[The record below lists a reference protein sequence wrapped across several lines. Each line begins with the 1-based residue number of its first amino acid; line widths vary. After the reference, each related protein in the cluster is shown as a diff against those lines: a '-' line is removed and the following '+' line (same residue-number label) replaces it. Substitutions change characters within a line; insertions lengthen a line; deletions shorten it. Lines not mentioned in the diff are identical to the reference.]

1 MLENYTNLSPVFL
14 ITSLIASSAALG
26 IGLVIAFRLLP
37 KFRHAGGAKSARLSA
52 PAIGVLSPADE
63 KNLRHGQGRLRK
75 SEILGFDGDLL
86 RYRDGS
92 FGKAYRITLAN
103 TIYQT
108 EEFTENRVDE
118 IASLLNFDKPA
129 GTIIQIRFDSLPD
142 GGAILQNHLRCRN
155 EKESHPHA
163 GLLQAT
169 NLKIYEE
176 AITGELL
183 KEQSAT
189 VWIRVPGSDSHD
201 HKAVLSFLPSVAKEI
216 ERGGFVNFITAP
228 LTKGKNAFSQNF
240 VRREK
245 SRERKCK
252 VDAEKVFRSFEEN
265 FPKEMALKT
274 LIRQE
279 TFEKLFV
286 SHRRDNTDAPMLP
299 ETTQYIDIRCYLTA
313 SDIKA
318 DETNFVIHEQSL
330 ASVVSLKT
338 PPQNFITADT
348 MRYLTCRGDLNF
360 PHTIVLDFIALDTEA
375 SKKEL
380 KKKIKRIEGSGNT
393 FFGLKPLQEDAKV
406 VREELTELLRQVE
419 KGREKICKARIN
431 FIVFGGK
438 PRNRTELNEK
448 TETLTERCERM
459 ISAVRKIPG
468 ADAVREEPAR
478 QRAIYPRMLA
488 GELSGRETGQEFGE
502 AASSLAAFVPTE
514 GAWKGSPRPHSLF
527 LTPDGQMFGLDLF
540 DRNLIKSPTVIV
552 TAASGE
558 GKSVLGMRII
568 TDILACVGDVK
579 VRAIDYK
586 NSLKP
591 MCKLFGGRHINFAE
605 QEPKPLNIWNY
616 PGIETGLPAPKRQ
629 STFVLTDL
637 LNLSK
642 TPKEDTITYSIAK
655 LIVTEVYKISQ
666 TRNGNGRPKFQPTLS
681 HFLDLLGSYS
691 WNETEKV
698 KANELFLK
706 LNIYRG
712 DVWLDAPTHTDFD
725 SDSPFDVYELTSLS
739 CLDEPVRES
748 MGFRIAAS
756 IMQEIGEENKQ
767 GQITPF
773 LFVCDEMKEISK
785 HFPPVLDLIGNT
797 SLTGRKEGVVTL
809 LMGQAYEHFSGTEDA
824 PNPIGIDLVKNSGVK
839 IIGKQIGNF
848 DRLVRDCDLS
858 KETQTAVRSIR
869 NPYGIYTQW
878 VMVIGSGDDKIV
890 EMATV
895 SQSPIERW
903 NSTTDANEKNARA
916 LAERLMVNQP
926 FAYVLAWLASKYPL
940 GLTAAGLTEI
950 NIEHLEELR
959 AFAVSNSQHKKTI

>member
-26 IGLVIAFRLLP
+26 IGLVIAFRLMP
-37 KFRHAGGAKSARLSA
+37 KFRREGGGTSNSLSTTAINALSA
-52 PAIGVLSPADE
+52 TDN

-75 SEILGFDGDLL
+75 SEILGFDGSLI

-92 FGKAYRITLAN
+92 FGKAYRINLAN
-103 TIYQT
+103 TIYQS

-118 IASLLNFDKPA
+118 IGGLLNFDKPA

-142 GGAILQNHLRCRN
+142 GGARLRNHLHSRN

-163 GLLQAT
+163 ALLHAT

-176 AITGELL
+176 AISEELL

-189 VWIRVPGSDSHD
+189 VWIRVPATDSHD
-201 HKAVLSFLPSVAKEI
+201 HKALLQFFPSVAKEI
-216 ERGGFVNFITAP
+216 GRDGFVNFITAP
-228 LTKGKNAFSQNF
+228 IMGGKNAFSQNF

-245 SRERKCK
+245 SREKKCRFE
-252 VDAEKVFRSFEEN
+252 AEKVFRSFEEN
-265 FPKEMALKT
+265 FPKEMNLKS
-274 LIRQE
+274 LGRQE
-279 TFEKLFV
+279 TFEKMFA
-286 SHRRDNTDAPMLP
+286 SHRRDNTDAPILP
-299 ETTQYIDIRCYLTA
+299 ETSQYIDIRRYLTA
-313 SDIKA
+313 SDIKTQ
-318 DETNFVIHEQSL
+318 DSDFVIHEQSL
-330 ASVVSLKT
+330 ASVVSLNV

-360 PHTIVLDFIALDTEA
+360 PHTIVLDFVALDTEA

-393 FFGLKPLQEDAKV
+393 FFGLKPLGEDAKV

-431 FIVFGGK
+431 FIVFGGRA
-438 PRNRTELNEK
+438 RNRTELIQK

-468 ADAVREEPAR
+468 ADAVREEPGR

-488 GELSGRETGQEFGE
+488 GELSHRETGQEFGE
-502 AASSLAAFVPTE
+502 SASSLAAFVPTE

-568 TDILACVGDVK
+568 TDILATKGKVK

-605 QEPKPLNIWNY
+605 AEPKPLNIWNY
-616 PGIETGLPAPKRQ
+616 PGIETGLSASKRQ

-655 LIVTEVYKISQ
+655 LIVAEVYKISQ
-666 TRNGNGRPKFQPTLS
+666 TRNGAGRPKFQPTLS

-691 WNETEKV
+691 WNETERTR
-698 KANELFLK
+698 ANELFLK
-706 LNIYRG
+706 LNIYRN

-756 IMQEIGEENKQ
+756 IMQEIGEENSR

-773 LFVCDEMKEISK
+773 LFVCDEMKEIVK

-858 KETQTAVRSIR
+858 KETQIAVRSIR

-916 LAERLMVNQP
+916 TAERMMANQP

-950 NIEHLEELR
+950 KTEHLEELR
-959 AFAVSNSQHKKTI
+959 AFAESKPQQ

>member
-1 MLENYTNLSPVFL
+1 MLENYTNLSAHFL
-14 ITSLIASSAALG
+14 LASLVASSAALG

-37 KFRHAGGAKSARLSA
+37 RLRQTAGRNFEKSVSPVINA
-52 PAIGVLSPADE
+52 PAVSDRT
-63 KNLRHGQGRLRK
+63 KLRHGQGRLRK
-75 SEILGFDGDLL
+75 SEIIGFDGALL
-86 RYRDGS
+86 RYADGS
-92 FGKAYRITLAN
+92 YGCAYRITLAN
-103 TIYQT
+103 TIYQP

-129 GTIIQIRFDSLPD
+129 GTVIQIRFASLPD
-142 GGAILQNHLRCRN
+142 GGTVLKNHLRSRN
-155 EKESHPHA
+155 EGESHPHA
-163 GLLQAT
+163 ALLHAT
-169 NLKIYEE
+169 NLKIYEDALE
-176 AITGELL
+176 NELL

-189 VWIRVPGSDSHD
+189 VWIRVSAQDSHD
-201 HKAVLSFLPSVAKEI
+201 HQPFLQFLPSVFKEI
-216 ERGGFVNFITAP
+216 ERNGFFQFVAVP
-228 LTKGKNAFSQNF
+228 VLKSKNAFSQNF
-240 VRREK
+240 VRRER
-245 SRERKCK
+245 SREEKCK
-252 VDAEKVFRSFEEN
+252 REAEKVFRAFEEN
-265 FPKEMALKT
+265 FPKELRLET
-274 LIRQE
+274 LGRQE
-279 TFEKLFV
+279 TFETLFV
-286 SHRRDNTDAPMLP
+286 SQRRDNTAAPILP
-299 ETTQYIDIRCYLTA
+299 EKVRCVDIRRYLTA
-313 SDIKA
+313 GNIKA
-318 DETNFVIHEQSL
+318 DETDFVMHEQSL

-338 PPQNFITADT
+338 PPQNFVTADT

-360 PHTIVLDFIALDTEA
+360 PHTIVLDFVALDVEA

-393 FFGLKPLQEDAKV
+393 FFGLKPLGEDAKV

-431 FIVFGGK
+431 FIVFGGRAK
-438 PRNRTELNEK
+438 TRAELKEK
-448 TETLTERCERM
+448 TENLSERCEQM
-459 ISAVRKIPG
+459 MSAVRKIPG

-478 QRAIYPRMLA
+478 QRAIYPRLLA
-488 GELSGRETGQEFGE
+488 GELSPKETGQEFGE

-514 GAWKGSPRPHSLF
+514 SAWRGSPRPHSLF

-568 TDILACVGDVK
+568 TDILATKGRVK

-605 QEPKPLNIWNY
+605 AEPKPLNIWNY
-616 PGIETGLPAPKRQ
+616 PGIEIGTPASKRQ
-629 STFVLTDL
+629 NTFVLTDL

-642 TPKEDTITYSIAK
+642 TPKDDTITYSIAK

-666 TRNGNGRPKFQPTLS
+666 TRNGGGRPKFQPTLS

-698 KANELFLK
+698 KASELFLK
-706 LNIYRG
+706 LNIYRS
-712 DVWLDAPTHTDFD
+712 DVWLDAPTHADFD

-739 CLDEPVRES
+739 VLDEPVRES
-748 MGFRIAAS
+748 MGYRIAAS
-756 IMQEIGEENKQ
+756 IMQEIGEENSR

-809 LMGQAYEHFSGTEDA
+809 LMGQAYEHFSGTEDQ

-848 DRLVRDCDLS
+848 DRLVRDCELPS
-858 KETQTAVRSIR
+858 ETQSAIRSIR

-895 SQSPIERW
+895 SQSPLERW
-903 NSTTDANEKNARA
+903 NSTTDANERNARA
-916 LAERLMVNQP
+916 IAERLMPNQP
-926 FAYVLAWLASKYPL
+926 FAYVLAWLASRYPL

-950 NIEHLEELR
+950 NTEHLEELR
-959 AFAVSNSQHKKTI
+959 SFAAKRTS

>member
-1 MLENYTNLSPVFL
+1 MLENYTNLSPHFL
-14 ITSLIASSAALG
+14 LASFIASGAALG
-26 IGLVIAFRLLP
+26 IGLVTAFRLLP
-37 KFRHAGGAKSARLSA
+37 IYRKNVGLKINNYTAQAINAL
-52 PAIGVLSPADE
+52 PAADD
-63 KNLRHGQGRLRK
+63 KKLMHGQGRLRK
-75 SEILGFDGDLL
+75 SEIIGFDGDLL
-86 RYRDGS
+86 RYRNGS
-92 FGKAYRITLAN
+92 YGRAYCITLAN
-103 TIYQT
+103 TIYQS

-142 GGAILQNHLRCRN
+142 GGTVLRNHLRCRN
-155 EKESHPHA
+155 KEESHSHA
-163 GLLQAT
+163 ALLHAT
-169 NLKIYEE
+169 NLKIYED
-176 AITGELL
+176 AIGDELL

-189 VWIRVPGSDSHD
+189 VWIRVPAQDAHD
-201 HKAVLSFLPSVAKEI
+201 HKPILQFLPGLVREI
-216 ERGGFVNFITAP
+216 ERGGFVQFITAP
-228 LTKGKNAFSQNF
+228 MVNGKNAFSQNF
-240 VRREK
+240 VK
-245 SRERKCK
+245 RERNREEKCRQA
-252 VDAEKVFRSFEEN
+252 AEKVFRAFEEN
-265 FPKEMALKT
+265 FPKEMRLKQMP
-274 LIRQE
+274 RQK
-279 TFEKLFV
+279 TFETLFV
-286 SHRRDNTDAPMLP
+286 SHRRDQQSAPVLP
-299 ETTQYIDIRCYLTA
+299 EAVKCVDIRRYLTA
-313 SDIKA
+313 SNIKA
-318 DETNFVIHEQSL
+318 DETDYVVHEQSL

-338 PPQNFITADT
+338 PPQNFVTADT

-360 PHTIVLDFIALDTEA
+360 PHTIILDFVALDTES

-419 KGREKICKARIN
+419 KGREKICQARIN

-438 PRNRTELNEK
+438 ARNRAE
-448 TETLTERCERM
+448 LTERVEILSERCEHM
-459 ISAVRKIPG
+459 MSAVRKIPG

-478 QRAIYPRMLA
+478 QRAIYPRLLT
-488 GELSGRETGQEFGE
+488 GELSATETGQEFGE

-514 GAWKGSPRPHSLF
+514 GAWRGSPRPHSLF

-568 TDILACVGDVK
+568 TDILATCGHVK

-591 MCKLFGGRHINFAE
+591 MCRLFGGRHINFAE
-605 QEPKPLNIWNY
+605 SQPKPLNVWNY
-616 PGIETGLPAPKRQ
+616 PGIENGLPAAKRQ

-637 LNLSK
+637 LNLSR
-642 TPKEDTITYSIAK
+642 TPKDDTITYSIAK
-655 LIVTEVYKISQ
+655 LIVDEVYKISQ
-666 TRNGNGRPKFQPTLS
+666 TRNGAGQPKFQPTLS
-681 HFLDLLGSYS
+681 HFLDLLRSYS
-691 WNETEKV
+691 WNETERT

-706 LNIYRG
+706 LNIYRN
-712 DVWLDAPTHTDFD
+712 DVWLDAPTHPDFD
-725 SDSPFDVYELTSLS
+725 TDSPFDVYELTSLS

-756 IMQEIGEENKQ
+756 IMQEIGEENSK

-773 LFVCDEMKEISK
+773 LFVCDEMKEITK
-785 HFPPVLDLIGNT
+785 HFPAILDLIGNT

-848 DRLVRDCDLS
+848 DRLVRDCELPP
-858 KETQTAVRSIR
+858 ETQSAVRSIR

-903 NSTTDANEKNARA
+903 NSTTDANERNARA
-916 LAERLMVNQP
+916 LAERLMPSQP
-926 FAYVLAWLASKYPL
+926 FAFVLAWLASKYPL

-950 NIEHLEELR
+950 KPEHLEELR
-959 AFAVSNSQHKKTI
+959 AFAAKQTN

>member
-1 MLENYTNLSPVFL
+1 MLENYTNLSTHFL
-14 ITSLIASSAALG
+14 IASLIASGAALG
-26 IGLVIAFRLLP
+26 VGLVVAFRLIPVYRRTAGQKSNIATAPVVNALP
-37 KFRHAGGAKSARLSA
+37 ALEDKKL
-52 PAIGVLSPADE
+52 
-63 KNLRHGQGRLRK
+63 NLGQGRLRK
-75 SEILGFDGDLL
+75 SEIMGFDGDLL

-92 FGKAYRITLAN
+92 YGRAYRITLAN
-103 TIYQT
+103 TIYQS
-108 EEFTENRVDE
+108 EEFTENRIDE

-129 GTIIQIRFDSLPD
+129 GTVIQIRFDSLPD
-142 GGAILQNHLRCRN
+142 GGTVLKNHLRSRN
-155 EKESHPHA
+155 EKDSHPHA
-163 GLLQAT
+163 ALLHAT

-176 AITGELL
+176 AIGDELL
-183 KEQSAT
+183 KEQTAT
-189 VWIRVPGSDSHD
+189 VWIRVPGSDAHD
-201 HKAVLSFLPSVAKEI
+201 HPAILNFLPSVGREI
-216 ERGGFVNFITAP
+216 ERGGFVKFLTAP
-228 LTKGKNAFSQNF
+228 VVNGKNAFSQNF
-240 VRREK
+240 VKRELTREEKCRRE
-245 SRERKCK
+245 
-252 VDAEKVFRSFEEN
+252 AEKVFRAFEEN
-265 FPKEMALKT
+265 FPKELRLEALH
-274 LIRQE
+274 RQE

-286 SHRRDNTDAPMLP
+286 SHRRSPQDAPILP
-299 ETTQYIDIRCYLTA
+299 ETPRCVDIRRYLA
-313 SDIKA
+313 SSDIKA
-318 DETNFVIHEQSL
+318 DETNFVMHEQSL
-330 ASVVSLKT
+330 ASVVSLKV

-360 PHTIVLDFIALDTEA
+360 PHTIVLDFVALDTEA

-406 VREELTELLRQVE
+406 IREELTELLRQVE

-431 FIVFGGK
+431 FIVFGG
-438 PRNRTELNEK
+438 RARSRAELSEK
-448 TETLTERCERM
+448 IETLTERCEQM
-459 ISAVRKIPG
+459 MSAVRKIPG

-478 QRAIYPRMLA
+478 QRAIYPRLLA
-488 GELSGRETGQEFGE
+488 GELSAKETGQEFGE

-514 GAWKGSPRPHSLF
+514 GAWRGSPRPHSLF
-527 LTPDGQMFGLDLF
+527 LTPDGQMLGLDLF

-568 TDILACVGDVK
+568 TDILAHVGRVK

-605 QEPKPLNIWNY
+605 TDPKPLNIWNY
-616 PGIETGLPAPKRQ
+616 PGIETGLSASKRQ

-642 TPKEDTITYSIAK
+642 TPKDDTITYSIAK
-655 LIVTEVYKISQ
+655 LIVDEVYKISN
-666 TRNGNGRPKFQPTLS
+666 TRNGAGRPKFQPTLS

-691 WNETEKV
+691 WNETERT
-698 KANELFLK
+698 KANELYLK

-712 DVWLDAPTHTDFD
+712 DVWLDAPTHPDFD
-725 SDSPFDVYELTSLS
+725 SDSSFDVYELTSLS

-748 MGFRIAAS
+748 MGYRIAAS
-756 IMQEIGEENKQ
+756 IMQEIGEENSK
-767 GQITPF
+767 GQIKPF

-848 DRLVRDCDLS
+848 DRLVRDCELS

-903 NSTTDANEKNARA
+903 NSTTDANERNARA
-916 LAERLMVNQP
+916 TAEAFMANQP
-926 FAYVLAWLASKYPL
+926 FAFVLAWLASKYPL
-940 GLTAAGLTEI
+940 GLTAAGLTELKP
-950 NIEHLEELR
+950 EHLEELR
-959 AFAVSNSQHKKTI
+959 AFAAKQTN

>member
-1 MLENYTNLSPVFL
+1 MLENYTNLSAHFL
-14 ITSLIASSAALG
+14 LASLIASSAALG
-26 IGLVIAFRLLP
+26 IGLVIAFRLVP
-37 KFRHAGGAKSARLSA
+37 VYRRVAGRKSNNASA
-52 PAIGVLSPADE
+52 PVIKALPASVE
-63 KNLRHGQGRLRK
+63 WKLMYGQGRLRK
-75 SEILGFDGDLL
+75 SEIMGFDGDLL

-92 FGKAYRITLAN
+92 YGRAYRITLAN

-118 IASLLNFDKPA
+118 ISSLLNFDKPA
-129 GTIIQIRFDSLPD
+129 GTIVQIRFDSLPD
-142 GGAILQNHLRCRN
+142 SGAVLRNHLRCRN
-155 EKESHPHA
+155 EKDSHPHA
-163 GLLQAT
+163 AILHAT

-176 AITGELL
+176 AIAGGLL

-189 VWIRVPGSDSHD
+189 VWIRVPAQDSHD
-201 HKAVLSFLPSVAKEI
+201 HPAILNFLPSVGREI
-216 ERGGFVNFITAP
+216 ERGGFVQFFTAP
-228 LTKGKNAFSQNF
+228 VIGSKNAFSQNF
-240 VRREK
+240 VKREQVREEKCRRE
-245 SRERKCK
+245 
-252 VDAEKVFRSFEEN
+252 AEKVFRSFEEN
-265 FPKEMALKT
+265 FPKELRLEAMP
-274 LIRQE
+274 RQK

-286 SHRRDNTDAPMLP
+286 SHRRDSTDAPVLP
-299 ETTQYIDIRCYLTA
+299 EKAKNINIRCYLAA
-313 SDIKA
+313 SNIKS
-318 DETNFVIHEQSL
+318 DETDYVIHEQSL

-338 PPQNFITADT
+338 PPQNFVTADT

-360 PHTIVLDFIALDTEA
+360 PHTIVLDFVALDTEA

-393 FFGLKPLQEDAKV
+393 FFGLKPLGEDAKV

-431 FIVFGGK
+431 FIVFGGRA
-438 PRNRTELNEK
+438 RNRAELNEK
-448 TETLTERCERM
+448 TEILSERCERM
-459 ISAVRKIPG
+459 MSAVRKIPG

-478 QRAIYPRMLA
+478 VRAIYPRLLA
-488 GELSGRETGQEFGE
+488 GELSWKQTGQEFGE

-514 GAWKGSPRPHSLF
+514 GAWRGSPRPHSLF

-568 TDILACVGDVK
+568 TDILATCGQVK

-605 QEPKPLNIWNY
+605 SQPKPLNIWNY
-616 PGIETGLPAPKRQ
+616 PGIETGLPASKRQ

-642 TPKEDTITYSIAK
+642 TPKDDTITYSIAK
-655 LIVTEVYKISQ
+655 LIVTEVYKISN
-666 TRNGNGRPKFQPTLS
+666 TRNGAGRPKFQPTLS

-691 WNETEKV
+691 WNETERT
-698 KANELFLK
+698 KANELYLK

-712 DVWLDAPTHTDFD
+712 DVWLDAPTHPDFD
-725 SDSPFDVYELTSLS
+725 TDSPFDVYELTSLS

-756 IMQEIGEENKQ
+756 IMQEIGEENEQ

-773 LFVCDEMKEISK
+773 LFVCDEMKEITK
-785 HFPPVLDLIGNT
+785 HFPAILDLIGNT

-809 LMGQAYEHFSGTEDA
+809 LMGQAYEHFSGSEDA

-848 DRLVRDCDLS
+848 DRLVRDCELPS
-858 KETQTAVRSIR
+858 ETQIAVRSIR

-916 LAERLMVNQP
+916 TAERLVTNQP
-926 FAYVLAWLASKYPL
+926 FAFVLAWLASKYPL

-950 NIEHLEELR
+950 SAEYMEELR
-959 AFAVSNSQHKKTI
+959 TFASRNTA

>member
-1 MLENYTNLSPVFL
+1 MLENYTNLSPQFL
-14 ITSLIASSAALG
+14 VASLIASSAALG
-26 IGLVIAFRLLP
+26 IGLVAAYRLLP
-37 KFRHAGGAKSARLSA
+37 VYRRAAGQKTDN
-52 PAIGVLSPADE
+52 SPAQVINVLTVSNN
-63 KNLRHGQGRLRK
+63 KKLRHGQGRLRK
-75 SEILGFDGDLL
+75 SEIMGFDGDLL

-92 FGKAYRITLAN
+92 YGRAYRITLAN
-103 TIYQT
+103 TIYQP
-108 EEFTENRVDE
+108 EEFTENRIDE
-118 IASLLNFDKPA
+118 ISSLLNFDKPP
-129 GTIIQIRFDSLPD
+129 GTVIQIRFDSLPD
-142 GGAILQNHLRCRN
+142 GGTVLRNHLGFRN
-155 EKESHPHA
+155 AETSHPHA
-163 GLLQAT
+163 ALLHAT
-169 NLKIYEE
+169 NLKIYED
-176 AITGELL
+176 ALQDELL

-189 VWIRVPGSDSHD
+189 VWIRVPAADAHD
-201 HKAVLSFLPSVAKEI
+201 HHAVLNFLPSVGREI
-216 ERGGFVNFITAP
+216 ERDGFVQFLVAP
-228 LTKGKNAFSQNF
+228 IVNGKNAFSQNF
-240 VRREK
+240 VRRE
-245 SRERKCK
+245 REREEKCK
-252 VDAEKVFRSFEEN
+252 REAEKIFRGFEEN
-265 FPKEMALKT
+265 FPKELR
-274 LIRQE
+274 LEVQHRQE
-279 TFEKLFV
+279 TFETLFV
-286 SHRRDNTDAPMLP
+286 SQRRGGSTNAPLLP
-299 ETTQYIDIRCYLTA
+299 EKVKYVDIRRYLTA
-313 SDIKA
+313 SNIKA
-318 DETNFVIHEQSL
+318 DETDFVMHEQSL

-338 PPQNFITADT
+338 PPQNFVTADT

-360 PHTIVLDFIALDTEA
+360 PHTIVLDFVALDTEA

-393 FFGLKPLQEDAKV
+393 FFGLRPLGEDAKV

-438 PRNRTELNEK
+438 ARNRAELNEK
-448 TETLTERCERM
+448 TEILSERCERM
-459 ISAVRKIPG
+459 MSAVRKIPG

-478 QRAIYPRMLA
+478 QRAIYPRLLA
-488 GELSGRETGQEFGE
+488 GELSAKETGQEFGE

-514 GAWKGSPRPHSLF
+514 GAWRGSPRPHSLF

-568 TDILACVGDVK
+568 TDILATKGQVK

-605 QEPKPLNIWNY
+605 EEPKPLNIWNY
-616 PGIETGLPAPKRQ
+616 PGIETGSPASKRQ

-642 TPKEDTITYSIAK
+642 TPKDDTITYSIAK
-655 LIVTEVYKISQ
+655 LIVDEVYKISN

-691 WNETEKV
+691 WNETERGR
-698 KANELFLK
+698 ASELFLK
-706 LNIYRG
+706 LNIYRN
-712 DVWLDAPTHTDFD
+712 DVWLDAPTHPDFD

-748 MGFRIAAS
+748 MGYRIAAS
-756 IMQEIGEENKQ
+756 IMQEIGEENSR

-773 LFVCDEMKEISK
+773 LFVCDEMKEITK
-785 HFPPVLDLIGNT
+785 HFPAILGLIGNT

-809 LMGQAYEHFSGTEDA
+809 LMGQAYEHFSGTEDQ

-848 DRLVRDCDLS
+848 DRLVRDCELS

-903 NSTTDANEKNARA
+903 NSTTDANERNARA
-916 LAERLMVNQP
+916 LAESLMPKQP
-926 FAYVLAWLASKYPL
+926 FAFVLAWLASKYPL

-950 NIEHLEELR
+950 NAEHLEELR
-959 AFAVSNSQHKKTI
+959 ALGAKQTN

>member
-1 MLENYTNLSPVFL
+1 MLENYTNLSPHFL
-14 ITSLIASSAALG
+14 LASFIASGAALG
-26 IGLVIAFRLLP
+26 IGLVTAFRLLP
-37 KFRHAGGAKSARLSA
+37 IYRKNVGLKINNYTAQAINAL
-52 PAIGVLSPADE
+52 PAADD
-63 KNLRHGQGRLRK
+63 KKLMHGQGRLRK
-75 SEILGFDGDLL
+75 SEIIGFDGDLL
-86 RYRDGS
+86 RYRNGS
-92 FGKAYRITLAN
+92 YGRAYCITLAN
-103 TIYQT
+103 TIYQS

-142 GGAILQNHLRCRN
+142 GGTVLRNHLRCRN
-155 EKESHPHA
+155 KEESHSHA
-163 GLLQAT
+163 ALLHAT
-169 NLKIYEE
+169 NLKIYED
-176 AITGELL
+176 AIGDELL

-189 VWIRVPGSDSHD
+189 VWIRVPAQDAHD
-201 HKAVLSFLPSVAKEI
+201 HKPILQFLPGLVREI
-216 ERGGFVNFITAP
+216 ERGGFVQFITAP
-228 LTKGKNAFSQNF
+228 MVNGKNAFSQNF
-240 VRREK
+240 VK
-245 SRERKCK
+245 RERNREEKCRQ
-252 VDAEKVFRSFEEN
+252 AAGKVFRAFEEN
-265 FPKEMALKT
+265 FPKEMRLEQMP
-274 LIRQE
+274 RQK
-279 TFEKLFV
+279 TFETLFV
-286 SHRRDNTDAPMLP
+286 SHRRDQQSAPVLP
-299 ETTQYIDIRCYLTA
+299 EAVKCVDIRRYLTA
-313 SDIKA
+313 SNIKA
-318 DETNFVIHEQSL
+318 DETDYVVHEQSL

-338 PPQNFITADT
+338 PPQNFVTADT

-360 PHTIVLDFIALDTEA
+360 PHTIILDFVALDTES

-419 KGREKICKARIN
+419 KGREKICQARIN

-438 PRNRTELNEK
+438 ARNRAE
-448 TETLTERCERM
+448 LTERVEILSERCEHM
-459 ISAVRKIPG
+459 MSAVRKIPG

-478 QRAIYPRMLA
+478 QRAIYPRLLT
-488 GELSGRETGQEFGE
+488 GELSATETGQEFGE

-568 TDILACVGDVK
+568 TDILAHVGRVK

-605 QEPKPLNIWNY
+605 TDPKPLNVWNY
-616 PGIETGLPAPKRQ
+616 PGIENGTPATKRQ

-666 TRNGNGRPKFQPTLS
+666 TRNGAGRHKFQPTLS

-691 WNETEKV
+691 WNETERRP
-698 KANELFLK
+698 ANELFLK
-706 LNIYRG
+706 LNIYRN

-756 IMQEIGEENKQ
+756 IMQEIGEENSR

-773 LFVCDEMKEISK
+773 LFVCDEMKEITK
-785 HFPPVLDLIGNT
+785 HFPAILDLIGNT

-848 DRLVRDCDLS
+848 DRLVRDCELPP
-858 KETQTAVRSIR
+858 ETQSAVRSIR

-903 NSTTDANEKNARA
+903 NSTTDANERNARA
-916 LAERLMVNQP
+916 TAEALMPNQP
-926 FAYVLAWLASKYPL
+926 FAFVLAWLASLYPL
-940 GLTAAGLTEI
+940 GLTAVGLTEI
-950 NIEHLEELR
+950 SAEHLEELR
-959 AFAVSNSQHKKTI
+959 VFAAENTI

>member
-1 MLENYTNLSPVFL
+1 MLENYTNLSEYFL
-14 ITSLIASSAALG
+14 LTSLLACSAAFAVG
-26 IGLVIAFRLLP
+26 VVISFRLLP
-37 KFRHAGGAKSARLSA
+37 IFRQNTQHKLNQPTTS
-52 PAIGVLSPADE
+52 ITADLPFSDV
-63 KNLRHGQGRLRK
+63 KNLKHGKGRLRK
-75 SEILGFDGDLL
+75 SEILGFDGIFI

-92 FGKAYRITLAN
+92 FGRVYRITLAN
-103 TIYQT
+103 SIYQS
-108 EEFTENRVDE
+108 EEFTENRIDE
-118 IASLLNFDKPA
+118 ISSLLNFDKPA
-129 GTIIQIRFDSLPD
+129 GTVIQIRFDSLP
-142 GGAILQNHLRCRN
+142 GGNAYLRKHLLSRN
-155 EKESHPHA
+155 DTESHPHA
-163 GLLQAT
+163 ALLHAT
-169 NLKIYEE
+169 NIKIYEDAIE
-176 AITGELL
+176 AELI
-183 KEQSAT
+183 KEQTAT
-189 VWIRVPGSDSHD
+189 VWIRVPAQDSHD
-201 HKAVLSFLPSVAKEI
+201 HPALLQFLPSIAKEI
-216 ERGGFVNFITAP
+216 RRGGLFSFLIAP
-228 LTKGKNAFSQNF
+228 LLSGKNAFSQNF

-245 SRERKCK
+245 EREEKCK
-252 VDAEKVFRSFEEN
+252 KEAEKVFRTFEEN
-265 FPKEMALKT
+265 FPKEMRLES
-274 LIRQE
+274 LERQE
-279 TFEKLFV
+279 TFAMLFL
-286 SHRRDNTDAPMLP
+286 SHRRENSNVPILP
-299 ETTQYIDIRCYLTA
+299 LNVKYVDIRRYLT
-313 SDIKA
+313 SGDIKA
-318 DETNFVIHEQSL
+318 NETDYVVHEGSL
-330 ASVVSLKT
+330 ASIVSLKT
-338 PPQNFITADT
+338 PPQNFVTADT

-360 PHTIVLDFIALDTEA
+360 PHTIVLDFVALDTES

-393 FFGLKPLQEDAKV
+393 FFGFKPLGEDAKV
-406 VREELTELLRQVE
+406 IREELTELLRQVE

-438 PRNRTELNEK
+438 ARNRAEIKEK
-448 TETLTERCERM
+448 SEILSERCEQIM
-459 ISAVRKIPG
+459 SAVRKIPG
-468 ADAVREEPAR
+468 ADAVREEPLR
-478 QRAIYPRMLA
+478 VRAIYPRMLA

-502 AASSLAAFVPTE
+502 AASTLAAFVPTE
-514 GAWKGSPRPHSLF
+514 SAWRGSPRPHSLF

-568 TDILACVGDVK
+568 TDILATKGRVK

-605 QEPKPLNIWNY
+605 AEPKPLNIWNY
-616 PGIETGLPAPKRQ
+616 PGIETGLPASKRQ
-629 STFVLTDL
+629 MTFVLTDL

-642 TPKEDTITYSIAK
+642 TPKDDTITYSIAK
-655 LIVTEVYKISQ
+655 LIVGEVYKISN

-681 HFLDLLGSYS
+681 HFLDLLKSYS
-691 WNETEKV
+691 WNETERI
-698 KANELFLK
+698 KAGELFLK
-706 LNIYRG
+706 LNIYRE
-712 DVWLDAPTHTDFD
+712 DVWLDAATHPDFD

-748 MGFRIAAS
+748 MGYRIAAS
-756 IMQEIGEENKQ
+756 IMQEIGEENSR

-785 HFPPVLDLIGNT
+785 HFPPVLDLIGNM

-848 DRLVRDCDLS
+848 DRLVKDCELP
-858 KETQTAVRSIR
+858 KETQTAIRSIR

-903 NSTTDANEKNARA
+903 NSTTDANERNARA
-916 LAERLMVNQP
+916 TVEHLMLNQP
-926 FAYVLAWLASKYPL
+926 FAFVLAWLAEHYPL
-940 GLTAAGLTEI
+940 GLTAAGIIEI
-950 NIEHLEELR
+950 KLEHLEELR
-959 AFAVSNSQHKKTI
+959 AFANSNAG

>member
-1 MLENYTNLSPVFL
+1 MLENYTNLTPQFL
-14 ITSLIASSAALG
+14 ITSLLASSAALG
-26 IGLVIAFRLLP
+26 IGLVIAYRFLPVYRRNAARKSTRPTTQAINALPSSEEKKLLC
-37 KFRHAGGAKSARLSA
+37 
-52 PAIGVLSPADE
+52 
-63 KNLRHGQGRLRK
+63 GQGRLRK
-75 SEILGFDGDLL
+75 SQIMGFDGDLL

-92 FGKAYRITLAN
+92 FASAYRITLAN
-103 TIYQT
+103 TIYQS

-118 IASLLNFDKPA
+118 ISSLLNFDKPA

-142 GGAILQNHLRCRN
+142 GGAVLRNHLRSRN
-155 EKESHPHA
+155 ERDSHPHA
-163 GLLQAT
+163 ALLHAT
-169 NLKIYEE
+169 NLKIYED
-176 AITGELL
+176 AIADELI
-183 KEQSAT
+183 KTQSAT
-189 VWIRVPGSDSHD
+189 VWIRVPAVDSHD
-201 HKAVLSFLPSVAKEI
+201 HPAVLNFLPSVAKEI
-216 ERGGFVNFITAP
+216 RRGGFVQFLTAP
-228 LTKGKNAFSQNF
+228 LVGGKNAFAQNF
-240 VRREK
+240 VKREK
-245 SRERKCK
+245 SREEKCRSE
-252 VDAEKVFRSFEEN
+252 AEKVFRSFEEN
-265 FPKEMALKT
+265 FPKEMRLER
-274 LIRQE
+274 LQRQE
-279 TFEKLFV
+279 TFETLFV
-286 SHRRDNTDAPMLP
+286 SHRRASGENAPVLPDAVN
-299 ETTQYIDIRCYLTA
+299 YVDIRRYLTA
-313 SDIKA
+313 GDIKA
-318 DETNFVIHEQSL
+318 DETNFVLHEQSM

-338 PPQNFITADT
+338 PPQNFLTADT

-360 PHTIVLDFIALDTEA
+360 PHTIVLDFVALDTET

-393 FFGLKPLQEDAKV
+393 FFGLKPLGEDAKV
-406 VREELTELLRQVE
+406 IREELTELLRQVE

-438 PRNRTELNEK
+438 ARNRAQLKEK
-448 TETLTERCERM
+448 AETLNERCEQM
-459 ISAVRKIPG
+459 MSAVRKIPG

-478 QRAIYPRMLA
+478 NRAIYPRMLA
-488 GELSGRETGQEFGE
+488 GELSWRETGQEFGE

-514 GAWKGSPRPHSLF
+514 GAWRGSPRPHSLF

-568 TDILACVGDVK
+568 TDILAHVGRVK

-605 QEPKPLNIWNY
+605 AEPKPLNVWNY
-616 PGIETGLPAPKRQ
+616 PGIGTGLLASKRQ

-642 TPKEDTITYSIAK
+642 TPKDDTITYSIAK
-655 LIVTEVYKISQ
+655 LIVDEVYKISQ

-691 WNETEKV
+691 WNETERT

-706 LNIYRG
+706 LNIYRN
-712 DVWLDAPTHTDFD
+712 DVWLDAPTHPDFD
-725 SDSPFDVYELTSLS
+725 TDSPFDVYELTSLS
-739 CLDEPVRES
+739 SLDEPVRES

-756 IMQEIGEENKQ
+756 IMQEIGEENSK

-773 LFVCDEMKEISK
+773 LFVCDEMKEITK
-785 HFPPVLDLIGNT
+785 HFPAILDLIGNT

-848 DRLVRDCDLS
+848 DRLVRDCELS

-916 LAERLMVNQP
+916 TAEHLMINQP
-926 FAYVLAWLASKYPL
+926 FTFVLAWLASKYPL

-950 NIEHLEELR
+950 SAEHLEELR
-959 AFAVSNSQHKKTI
+959 RFAGNNR

>member
-1 MLENYTNLSPVFL
+1 MLENYTNLSPHFL
-14 ITSLIASSAALG
+14 VASLIASSAALG
-26 IGLVIAFRLLP
+26 VGLVAAFRLLP
-37 KFRHAGGAKSARLSA
+37 SFKRTAGLKSGEQSETIIDASLA
-52 PAIGVLSPADE
+52 FDK

-75 SEILGFDGDLL
+75 SEIMGFDGDLL

-92 FGKAYRITLAN
+92 YGRAYRITLAN
-103 TIYQT
+103 TIYQS

-129 GTIIQIRFDSLPD
+129 GTVIQIRFDSLPD
-142 GGAILQNHLRCRN
+142 GGTVLRNHLKRRN
-155 EKESHPHA
+155 APESHPHA
-163 GLLQAT
+163 ALLHAT
-169 NLKIYEE
+169 NLKIYEDS
-176 AITGELL
+176 ITGELI

-201 HKAVLSFLPSVAKEI
+201 HPAILNFLPSVGKEI
-216 ERGGFVNFITAP
+216 TRGGFVQFLTAP
-228 LTKGKNAFSQNF
+228 VVNSKNAFSENF
-240 VRREK
+240 VRREQA
-245 SRERKCK
+245 REEKCK
-252 VDAEKVFRSFEEN
+252 REAEKVFRAFEEN
-265 FPKEMALKT
+265 FPKELRLKALR
-274 LIRQE
+274 RQE

-286 SHRRDNTDAPMLP
+286 SHRRDNTNAPVLP
-299 ETTQYIDIRCYLTA
+299 EKVRCVDIRRYLTA
-313 SDIKA
+313 SNIKA
-318 DETNFVIHEQSL
+318 QETDFVMHEQSL

-360 PHTIVLDFIALDTEA
+360 PHTIVLDFVALNTEA

-393 FFGLKPLQEDAKV
+393 FFGLKPLGEDAKV
-406 VREELTELLRQVE
+406 IREELTELLRQVE

-438 PRNRTELNEK
+438 AHSRSELNEK
-448 TETLTERCERM
+448 TETLTERCEQM
-459 ISAVRKIPG
+459 MSAVRKIPG

-478 QRAIYPRMLA
+478 QRAIYPRLLA
-488 GELSGRETGQEFGE
+488 GELSHRETGQEFGE

-514 GAWKGSPRPHSLF
+514 GAWRGSPRPHSLF

-568 TDILACVGDVK
+568 TDILATCGRVK

-591 MCKLFGGRHINFAE
+591 MCRLFGGRHINFAE
-605 QEPKPLNIWNY
+605 SQPKPLNVWNY
-616 PGIETGLPAPKRQ
+616 PGIENGLPASKRQ

-637 LNLSK
+637 LNLSR
-642 TPKEDTITYSIAK
+642 TPKDDTITYSIAK

-666 TRNGNGRPKFQPTLS
+666 TRNGAGRPKFQPTLS

-691 WNETEKV
+691 WNETERT
-698 KANELFLK
+698 KANELYLK

-712 DVWLDAPTHTDFD
+712 DVWLDAPTHPDFD
-725 SDSPFDVYELTSLS
+725 TDSPFDVYELTSLS

-756 IMQEIGEENKQ
+756 IMQEIGEENSK

-773 LFVCDEMKEISK
+773 LFVCDEMKEITK
-785 HFPPVLDLIGNT
+785 HFPAILDLIGNT

-848 DRLVRDCDLS
+848 DRLVRDCELPP
-858 KETQTAVRSIR
+858 ETQSAVRSIR

-903 NSTTDANEKNARA
+903 NSTTDTNEKNARA
-916 LAERLMVNQP
+916 TAEALMPNQP
-926 FAYVLAWLASKYPL
+926 FAFVLAWLASLYPL

-950 NIEHLEELR
+950 KPEHLEELR
-959 AFAVSNSQHKKTI
+959 LFAAKKTN

>member
-1 MLENYTNLSPVFL
+1 MLENYTNLSPHFL
-14 ITSLIASSAALG
+14 LASLIASSAALG
-26 IGLVIAFRLLP
+26 IGLVTALRLLP
-37 KFRHAGGAKSARLSA
+37 DYRKNAGHKSNNGSA
-52 PAIGVLSPADE
+52 QTINALPVADDE
-63 KNLRHGQGRLRK
+63 KLRQGQGRLRK
-75 SEILGFDGDLL
+75 SEIIGFDGAFI

-92 FGKAYRITLAN
+92 YGRAYRITLAN
-103 TIYQT
+103 TIYQS
-108 EEFTENRVDE
+108 EEVTENRVDE

-142 GGAILQNHLRCRN
+142 GGTVLRNNLRCLN
-155 EKESHPHA
+155 KDESHPHA
-163 GLLQAT
+163 ALLHAT

-176 AITGELL
+176 AIAGELL

-189 VWIRVPGSDSHD
+189 VWIRVPASDSHN
-201 HKAVLSFLPSVAKEI
+201 HKPILNFLPSIAREI
-216 ERGGFVNFITAP
+216 ERGGFVQFITAP
-228 LTKGKNAFSQNF
+228 IVNGKNSFSQNF
-240 VRREK
+240 VV
-245 SRERKCK
+245 RERIREEKCRQA
-252 VDAEKVFRSFEEN
+252 AEKVFRAFEEN
-265 FPKEMALKT
+265 FPKEMRLEPMP
-274 LIRQE
+274 RQE
-279 TFEKLFV
+279 TFEMLFV
-286 SHRRDNTDAPMLP
+286 SHRRGGNTNPPLLP
-299 ETTQYIDIRCYLTA
+299 EAVKCVDIRRYLTA
-313 SDIKA
+313 SNIKA
-318 DETNFVIHEQSL
+318 DETDFVMHEQSL

-338 PPQNFITADT
+338 PPQNFVTADT

-360 PHTIVLDFIALDTEA
+360 PHTIVLDFVALDVDA

-393 FFGLKPLQEDAKV
+393 FFGLKPLGEDAKV
-406 VREELTELLRQVE
+406 IREELTELLRQVE

-431 FIVFGGK
+431 FIVFGGLA
-438 PRNRTELNEK
+438 RNRAELNERV
-448 TETLTERCERM
+448 EILSERCERM
-459 ISAVRKIPG
+459 MSAVRKIPG

-478 QRAIYPRMLA
+478 QRAIYPRLLA
-488 GELSGRETGQEFGE
+488 GELSAKETGQEFGE

-514 GAWKGSPRPHSLF
+514 GAWRGSPRPHSLF

-568 TDILACVGDVK
+568 TDILASVGRVK

-605 QEPKPLNIWNY
+605 SEPKSLNIWNY
-616 PGIETGLPAPKRQ
+616 PGIETGQPASKRQ

-637 LNLSK
+637 LNLSR
-642 TPKEDTITYSIAK
+642 TPKDDTITYSIAK
-655 LIVTEVYKISQ
+655 LIVAEVYKISQ
-666 TRNGNGRPKFQPTLS
+666 TRNGAGRPKFQPTLS
-681 HFLDLLGSYS
+681 HFLDLLSSYS
-691 WNETEKV
+691 WNETERRP
-698 KANELFLK
+698 ANELYLK

-712 DVWLDAPTHTDFD
+712 DVWLDAPTHPDFD

-756 IMQEIGEENKQ
+756 IMQEIGEENSY

-773 LFVCDEMKEISK
+773 LFVCDEMKEITK
-785 HFPPVLDLIGNT
+785 HFPAILDLIGNT

-809 LMGQAYEHFSGTEDA
+809 LMGQAYEHFSGTEAA

-848 DRLVRDCDLS
+848 DRLVRDCELPP
-858 KETQTAVRSIR
+858 ETQTAVRSIR

-878 VMVIGSGDDKIV
+878 VMLIGSGDDKIV

-916 LAERLMVNQP
+916 SAERMMANQP
-926 FAYVLAWLASKYPL
+926 FAFVLAWLASKYPL

-950 NIEHLEELR
+950 SAEHLEELQSFT
-959 AFAVSNSQHKKTI
+959 AAK

>member
-1 MLENYTNLSPVFL
+1 MLENYTNLSQTFL
-14 ITSLIASSAALG
+14 LTSLIASSAALG
-26 IGLVIAFRLLP
+26 IGLVIAFRLVP
-37 KFRHAGGAKSARLSA
+37 VYRRAAGRKSNSQSSPVINALS
-52 PAIGVLSPADE
+52 VSDE
-63 KNLRHGQGRLRK
+63 KELMHGQGRLRK
-75 SEILGFDGDLL
+75 SEIMGFDGDLL

-92 FGKAYRITLAN
+92 YGRAFRITLAN
-103 TIYQT
+103 TIYQN

-142 GGAILQNHLRCRN
+142 SGNTLRNHLRCRN
-155 EKESHPHA
+155 AQDSHTHA
-163 GLLQAT
+163 ALLHAT

-176 AITGELL
+176 AIGDGLL

-189 VWIRVPGSDSHD
+189 VWIRVPASDSHD
-201 HKAVLSFLPSVAKEI
+201 HPAILNFLPSVGKEI
-216 ERGGFVNFITAP
+216 ERGGFLNFITAP
-228 LTKGKNAFSQNF
+228 VIGSKNAFSQNF
-240 VRREK
+240 VKRERTREEKCRRE
-245 SRERKCK
+245 
-252 VDAEKVFRSFEEN
+252 AEKVFRSFEEN
-265 FPKEMALKT
+265 FPKELRLEALH
-274 LIRQE
+274 RQE
-279 TFEKLFV
+279 TFEMLFV
-286 SHRRDNTDAPMLP
+286 SHRRCVNTGAPVLP
-299 ETTQYIDIRCYLTA
+299 EKTTRVDVRRYLAA
-313 SDIKA
+313 SQIKA
-318 DETNFVIHEQSL
+318 QESDYVIHEQSL

-338 PPQNFITADT
+338 PPQNFVTADT

-360 PHTIVLDFIALDTEA
+360 PHTIVLDFVALDTES

-393 FFGLKPLQEDAKV
+393 FFGLKPLGEDAKV

-419 KGREKICKARIN
+419 KGREKICQARIN
-431 FIVFGGK
+431 FIVFGGRA
-438 PRNRTELNEK
+438 RNRAELNEK
-448 TETLTERCERM
+448 TEILSERCEQM
-459 ISAVRKIPG
+459 MSAVRKIPG

-478 QRAIYPRMLA
+478 VRAIYPRLLA
-488 GELSGRETGQEFGE
+488 GELSWKQTGQEFGE

-514 GAWKGSPRPHSLF
+514 GAWRGSPRPHSLF

-568 TDILACVGDVK
+568 TDILAHVGRVK

-605 QEPKPLNIWNY
+605 AEPKPLNVWNY
-616 PGIETGLPAPKRQ
+616 PGIQTGLPASKRQ

-655 LIVTEVYKISQ
+655 LIVDEVYKISQ
-666 TRNGNGRPKFQPTLS
+666 TRNGAGRPKFQPTLS
-681 HFLDLLGSYS
+681 HFLDLLRSYS
-691 WNETEKV
+691 WNETERT
-698 KANELFLK
+698 KANELFIK
-706 LNIYRG
+706 LNIYRN
-712 DVWLDAPTHTDFD
+712 DVWLDAPTHADFD

-756 IMQEIGEENKQ
+756 IMQEIGEENSK

-773 LFVCDEMKEISK
+773 LFVCDEMKEITK
-785 HFPPVLDLIGNT
+785 HFPAILNLIGNT

-809 LMGQAYEHFSGTEDA
+809 LMGQAYEHFSGTDDS

-848 DRLVRDCDLS
+848 DRLVRDCELS

-903 NSTTDANEKNARA
+903 NSTTDANEKNARSS
-916 LAERLMVNQP
+916 AERLMANQP
-926 FAYVLAWLASKYPL
+926 FAFVLAWLASKYPL

-950 NIEHLEELR
+950 SAEHLEELR
-959 AFAVSNSQHKKTI
+959 TFASRNTA

>member
-14 ITSLIASSAALG
+14 ITSLIASSAAFG
-26 IGLVIAFRLLP
+26 IGLLIAYRLLP
-37 KFRHAGGAKSARLSA
+37 QFKRAGGGSKATGQTA
-52 PAIGVLSPADE
+52 PVVNAFSPADD

-75 SEILGFDGDLL
+75 SEILGFDGSSI

-92 FGKAYRITLAN
+92 FGKAYRMTLAN
-103 TIYQT
+103 TIYQS
-108 EEFTENRVDE
+108 EEFTENRIDE
-118 IASLLNFDKPA
+118 ISGLLNFDKPA
-129 GTIIQIRFDSLPD
+129 GTVIQIRFDSLPD
-142 GGAILQNHLRCRN
+142 SGTCLKNHLHSRN
-155 EKESHPHA
+155 ENESHPHA
-163 GLLQAT
+163 ALLHAT
-169 NLKIYEE
+169 NLKLYEE

-189 VWIRVPGSDSHD
+189 VWIRVPASDAHD
-201 HKAVLSFLPSVAKEI
+201 HKAIFSFLPSVAREMR
-216 ERGGFVNFITAP
+216 RGGFFEFITMP
-228 LTKGKNAFSQNF
+228 MIKGKNAFSQNF

-245 SRERKCK
+245 AREEKCRRES
-252 VDAEKVFRSFEEN
+252 EKVFRSFEEN
-265 FPKEMALKT
+265 FPKEMRLKS
-274 LIRQE
+274 LSRQE

-299 ETTQYIDIRCYLTA
+299 ETPRCVDIRRYLAA
-313 SDIKA
+313 SDIKTQES
-318 DETNFVIHEQSL
+318 DFVIHDQSL
-330 ASVVSLKT
+330 ASIVSLKT
-338 PPQNFITADT
+338 PPQNFVTADT

-360 PHTIVLDFIALDTEA
+360 PHTIVLDFVALDVEA

-393 FFGLKPLQEDAKV
+393 FFGLKPLGEDAKV

-431 FIVFGGK
+431 FIVFGGLA
-438 PRNRTELNEK
+438 RTRAELNSK

-478 QRAIYPRMLA
+478 VRAIYPRMLA
-488 GELSGRETGQEFGE
+488 GELFAKETGQEFGE

-568 TDILACVGDVK
+568 TDILACCGRVK

-605 QEPKPLNIWNY
+605 REPKPLNIWNY
-616 PGIETGLPAPKRQ
+616 PGIETGQAASKRQ

-642 TPKEDTITYSIAK
+642 TLKEDTITYSIAK
-655 LIVTEVYKISQ
+655 LIVAEVYKISNA
-666 TRNGNGRPKFQPTLS
+666 RNGAGRPKFQPTLS
-681 HFLDLLGSYS
+681 HFLDLLRSYS
-691 WNETEKV
+691 WNETERT

-706 LNIYRG
+706 LNIYRN
-712 DVWLDAPTHTDFD
+712 DVWLDAPTYADFD

-756 IMQEIGEENKQ
+756 IMQEIGEENSK

-773 LFVCDEMKEISK
+773 LFVCDEMKEITK
-785 HFPPVLDLIGNT
+785 HFPAILDLIGNT

-848 DRLVRDCDLS
+848 DRLVRDCELS

-903 NSTTDANEKNARA
+903 NSTTDANEKNARS
-916 LAERLMVNQP
+916 LAERLMANQP
-926 FAYVLAWLASKYPL
+926 FAFVLAWLASLYPL

-950 NIEHLEELR
+950 KAEHLEELR
-959 AFAVSNSQHKKTI
+959 TFAGNRPQ

>member
-1 MLENYTNLSPVFL
+1 MLENYTNLSPHFL
-14 ITSLIASSAALG
+14 IASLIASSAALG
-26 IGLVIAFRLLP
+26 VGLVTAFRLLP
-37 KFRHAGGAKSARLSA
+37 QLRRTTGRR
-52 PAIGVLSPADE
+52 VDDSPAQTINALPVSDDR
-63 KNLRHGQGRLRK
+63 KLRHGQGRLRK
-75 SEILGFDGDLL
+75 SEIIGFDGALM

-92 FGKAYRITLAN
+92 YGRAYRITLAN
-103 TIYQT
+103 TIYQS

-129 GTIIQIRFDSLPD
+129 GTVIQIRFDSLPD
-142 GGAILQNHLRCRN
+142 GGTVLKNHLRSRN
-155 EKESHPHA
+155 EIESHPHA
-163 GLLQAT
+163 ALLHAT
-169 NLKIYEE
+169 NLKIYEDALE
-176 AITGELL
+176 NELL

-189 VWIRVPGSDSHD
+189 VWIRVPASDSHD
-201 HKAVLSFLPSVAKEI
+201 HKPVLQFLPSVFKEI
-216 ERGGFVNFITAP
+216 ERGGFFQFVTAP
-228 LTKGKNAFSQNF
+228 VVNGKNAFSQNF
-240 VRREK
+240 V
-245 SRERKCK
+245 SRERKREEKCRQA
-252 VDAEKVFRSFEEN
+252 AEKVFRAFEEN
-265 FPKEMALKT
+265 FPKELRLKPMA
-274 LIRQE
+274 RQE
-279 TFEKLFV
+279 TFEMLFV
-286 SHRRDNTDAPMLP
+286 SHRRDNTAAPILP
-299 ETTQYIDIRCYLTA
+299 EKVRCVAVRRYLTA
-313 SDIKA
+313 SNIKA
-318 DETNFVIHEQSL
+318 DETDFVMHEQSL

-338 PPQNFITADT
+338 PPQNFVTADT

-360 PHTIVLDFIALDTEA
+360 PHTIVLDFVALNVEA

-393 FFGLKPLQEDAKV
+393 FFGLKPLGEDAKV

-419 KGREKICKARIN
+419 KGREKICRARIN
-431 FIVFGGK
+431 FIVFGG
-438 PRNRTELNEK
+438 RARTRAELKEK
-448 TETLTERCERM
+448 TETLSERCEQM
-459 ISAVRKIPG
+459 MSAVRKIPG

-478 QRAIYPRMLA
+478 QRAIYPRLLA
-488 GELSGRETGQEFGE
+488 GELSASETGQEFGE

-514 GAWKGSPRPHSLF
+514 GAWRGSPRPHSLF

-568 TDILACVGDVK
+568 TDILATKGRVK

-605 QEPKPLNIWNY
+605 TEPKPLNIWNY
-616 PGIETGLPAPKRQ
+616 PGIETGLPASKRQ

-642 TPKEDTITYSIAK
+642 TPKDDTITYSIAK
-655 LIVTEVYKISQ
+655 LIVTEVYKISN
-666 TRNGNGRPKFQPTLS
+666 TRNGRGRPKFQPTLS

-706 LNIYRG
+706 LNIYRN
-712 DVWLDAPTHTDFD
+712 DVWLDAPTHAGFD

-748 MGFRIAAS
+748 MGYRIAAS
-756 IMQEIGEENKQ
+756 IMQEIGEENSK
-767 GQITPF
+767 GEITPF

-809 LMGQAYEHFSGTEDA
+809 LMGQAYEHFSGTEDQ
-824 PNPIGIDLVKNSGVK
+824 PNPIGFDLVKNSGVK

-848 DRLVRDCDLS
+848 DRLVRDCELS

-903 NSTTDANEKNARA
+903 NSTTDANERNARA
-916 LAERLMVNQP
+916 VAERLMTNQP
-926 FAYVLAWLASKYPL
+926 FAFVLAWLASRYPL

-950 NIEHLEELR
+950 NPVHLEELR
-959 AFAVSNSQHKKTI
+959 AISAKQTN

>member
-26 IGLVIAFRLLP
+26 IGLVIAYRLLP
-37 KFRHAGGAKSARLSA
+37 QLKRIGGGGKATGHSASTIHA
-52 PAIGVLSPADE
+52 LSPADD
-63 KNLRHGQGRLRK
+63 KHLRHGQGRLRK

-92 FGKAYRITLAN
+92 FGRAYRMTLAN
-103 TIYQT
+103 TIYQS
-108 EEFTENRVDE
+108 EEFTENRIDE
-118 IASLLNFDKPA
+118 ISGLLNFDKPA

-142 GGAILQNHLRCRN
+142 SGTCLKNHLHSRN
-155 EKESHPHA
+155 ANESHPHA
-163 GLLQAT
+163 ALLHAT
-169 NLKIYEE
+169 NLKIYDE

-183 KEQSAT
+183 KEQSAA
-189 VWIRVPGSDSHD
+189 VWVRVPGPDSHD
-201 HKAVLSFLPSVAKEI
+201 HKAIFSFLPSVAREMR
-216 ERGGFVNFITAP
+216 RGGFFEFITAP
-228 LTKGKNAFSQNF
+228 LIKGKNAFSQNF

-245 SRERKCK
+245 KREEKCRRE
-252 VDAEKVFRSFEEN
+252 AEKVFRIFEEN
-265 FPKEMALKT
+265 FPKELRLKS
-274 LIRQE
+274 LNRQE
-279 TFEKLFV
+279 TFELLFV
-286 SHRRDNTDAPMLP
+286 SHRRDTEAPMLP
-299 ETTQYIDIRCYLTA
+299 ETPRCVDIRRYLTA
-313 SDIKA
+313 SDINTQES
-318 DETNFVIHEQSL
+318 DYIIHDQSL
-330 ASVVSLKT
+330 AGVVSLKT

-360 PHTIVLDFIALDTEA
+360 PHTIVLDFVALDVEA

-380 KKKIKRIEGSGNT
+380 KKKMRRVEGSGNT
-393 FFGLKPLQEDAKV
+393 FFGLKPLGEDAKV

-419 KGREKICKARIN
+419 KGREKICQARIN
-431 FIVFGGK
+431 FIVFGGLA
-438 PRNRTELNEK
+438 RSRAELNEK
-448 TETLTERCERM
+448 IETLTERCERM

-478 QRAIYPRMLA
+478 VRAIYPRMLA
-488 GELSGRETGQEFGE
+488 GELFAKETGQEFGE

-540 DRNLIKSPTVIV
+540 DRNLIKSPTVII

-568 TDILACVGDVK
+568 TDILACCGRVK

-605 QEPKPLNIWNY
+605 REPKPLNIWNY
-616 PGIETGLPAPKRQ
+616 PGIETGQPASKRQ

-642 TPKEDTITYSIAK
+642 TPKVDTITYSIAK
-655 LIVTEVYKISQ
+655 LIVAEVYKISQ
-666 TRNGNGRPKFQPTLS
+666 TRNGAGRPKFQPTLS

-691 WNETEKV
+691 WTETEKI
-698 KANELFLK
+698 KASELFLK
-706 LNIYRG
+706 LNIYRN

-748 MGFRIAAS
+748 MGYRIAAS

-773 LFVCDEMKEISK
+773 LFVCDEMKEIAK

-848 DRLVRDCDLS
+848 DRLVRDCELS
-858 KETQTAVRSIR
+858 RETQTAVRSIR

-903 NSTTDANEKNARA
+903 NSTTDANEKNARSQ
-916 LAERLMVNQP
+916 AERLMANQS
-926 FAYVLAWLASKYPL
+926 FAFVLAWLASRYPV

-950 NIEHLEELR
+950 KAEHLEELR
-959 AFAVSNSQHKKTI
+959 TFAGSSPQ

>member
-37 KFRHAGGAKSARLSA
+37 QLKRAGGAKANGLSA
-52 PAIGVLSPADE
+52 PAVGALSPADG
-63 KNLRHGQGRLRK
+63 KYLRHGQGRLRK
-75 SEILGFDGDLL
+75 SEILGFDGNLL

-118 IASLLNFDKPA
+118 ISSLLNFDKPA

-142 GGAILQNHLRCRN
+142 GGAILRNHLRCRN

-163 GLLQAT
+163 GLLHAT

-201 HKAVLSFLPSVAKEI
+201 HKAVLSFLPSVAREI
-216 ERGGFVNFITAP
+216 ERGGFLQFITAP
-228 LTKGKNAFSQNF
+228 ITKGKNAFSQNF

-245 SRERKCK
+245 TRERKCRLE
-252 VDAEKVFRSFEEN
+252 AQKVFRSFEEN
-265 FPKEMALKT
+265 FPKEMDLKT
-274 LIRQE
+274 LGRQE
-279 TFEKLFV
+279 SFEKMFA
-286 SHRRDNTDAPMLP
+286 SHRRDNTDTPLLP
-299 ETTQYIDIRCYLTA
+299 ETTQYIDIRRYLTA

-338 PPQNFITADT
+338 PPQNFVTADT

-438 PRNRTELNEK
+438 ARNRTELNEK

-488 GELSGRETGQEFGE
+488 GELSAKETGQEFGE

-514 GAWKGSPRPHSLF
+514 GSWKGSPRPHSLF

-568 TDILACVGDVK
+568 TDILACVGGVK

-616 PGIETGLPAPKRQ
+616 PGIETGLAASKRQ

-655 LIVTEVYKISQ
+655 LIVGEVYKISQ
-666 TRNGNGRPKFQPTLS
+666 TRNGAGRPKFQPTLS

-712 DVWLDAPTHTDFD
+712 DVWLDAPTHADFD

-773 LFVCDEMKEISK
+773 LFVCDEMKEIAK

-858 KETQTAVRSIR
+858 KETLAAVRSIR

-950 NIEHLEELR
+950 KTEHLEELH
-959 AFAVSNSQHKKTI
+959 AFAVSNSQ

>member
-1 MLENYTNLSPVFL
+1 MLENYTNLTPHFL

-26 IGLVIAFRLLP
+26 IGLVIAFRLMPVYWRAAGRKSNSQPAPVINALP
-37 KFRHAGGAKSARLSA
+37 
-52 PAIGVLSPADE
+52 VADD
-63 KNLRHGQGRLRK
+63 KNLMHGRGRLRK
-75 SEILGFDGDLL
+75 SEIMGFDSDLL

-92 FGKAYRITLAN
+92 YGKSYRIALAN
-103 TIYQT
+103 TIYQS
-108 EEFTENRVDE
+108 EEFTENRIDE
-118 IASLLNFDKPA
+118 ISSLLNFDKPA
-129 GTIIQIRFDSLPD
+129 GTVIQIRFDSLPD
-142 GGAILQNHLRCRN
+142 GGTVLRNHLRSLN
-155 EKESHPHA
+155 KDESHSHA
-163 GLLQAT
+163 ALLHAT
-169 NLKIYEE
+169 NLKIYED
-176 AITGELL
+176 AVRDELL

-189 VWIRVPGSDSHD
+189 VWIRVPGLDSHD
-201 HKAVLSFLPSVAKEI
+201 HHAILNFLPSVAKEI
-216 ERGGFVNFITAP
+216 ERGGFLNFITAP
-228 LTKGKNAFSQNF
+228 VINGKNAFSQNF
-240 VRREK
+240 VRRERA
-245 SRERKCK
+245 REEKCRRE
-252 VDAEKVFRSFEEN
+252 AEKVFRSFEEN
-265 FPKEMALKT
+265 FPKEMRLEAMS
-274 LIRQE
+274 RQK
-279 TFEKLFV
+279 TFETLFV
-286 SHRRDNTDAPMLP
+286 SHRRRGNTDAPLLP
-299 ETTQYIDIRCYLTA
+299 ESVKCVDIRRYLTA
-313 SDIKA
+313 SNIKA
-318 DETNFVIHEQSL
+318 EETDFVMHEQSL

-360 PHTIVLDFIALDTEA
+360 PHTIVLDFVALDIDA

-380 KKKIKRIEGSGNT
+380 KKKIRRIEGSGNT
-393 FFGLKPLQEDAKV
+393 FFGLKPLGEDAKV
-406 VREELTELLRQVE
+406 IREELTELLRQVE
-419 KGREKICKARIN
+419 KGREKICRARIN

-438 PRNRTELNEK
+438 ARNRTELTERV
-448 TETLTERCERM
+448 ETLSERCEQIM
-459 ISAVRKIPG
+459 SAVRKIPG

-478 QRAIYPRMLA
+478 QRAIYPRLLA
-488 GELSGRETGQEFGE
+488 GELSAVETGQEFGE

-514 GAWKGSPRPHSLF
+514 GAWRGSPRPHSLF

-568 TDILACVGDVK
+568 TDILASVGRVK

-605 QEPKPLNIWNY
+605 SEPKPLNIWNY
-616 PGIETGLPAPKRQ
+616 PGIETGLPATKRQ

-637 LNLSK
+637 LNLSR

-666 TRNGNGRPKFQPTLS
+666 TRNGAGRPKFQPTLS
-681 HFLDLLGSYS
+681 HFLDLLKSYS
-691 WNETEKV
+691 WNETERRP
-698 KANELFLK
+698 ANELYLK

-712 DVWLDAPTHTDFD
+712 DVWLDAQTHADFD

-739 CLDEPVRES
+739 SLDEPVRES

-756 IMQEIGEENKQ
+756 IMQEIGEENSR

-773 LFVCDEMKEISK
+773 LFVCDEMKEITK
-785 HFPPVLDLIGNT
+785 HFPAILDLIGNT

-809 LMGQAYEHFSGTEDA
+809 LMGQAYEHFSGTDDA

-848 DRLVRDCDLS
+848 DRLVRDCELS

-916 LAERLMVNQP
+916 SAERLMANQP
-926 FAYVLAWLASKYPL
+926 FAFVLAWLASKYPL

-950 NIEHLEELR
+950 NGEHLEELR
-959 AFAVSNSQHKKTI
+959 AFAAANN

>member
-1 MLENYTNLSPVFL
+1 MLENYTNLSPHFL
-14 ITSLIASSAALG
+14 LASLIASSLGLG
-26 IGLVIAFRLLP
+26 IGLVFALRLIP
-37 KFRHAGGAKSARLSA
+37 VYRRAAGQKSNAQFPL
-52 PAIGVLSPADE
+52 AINA
-63 KNLRHGQGRLRK
+63 LRDSNENKLKHGQGRLRK
-75 SEILGFDGDLL
+75 SEIMGFDGDLL

-92 FGKAYRITLAN
+92 FGRAYRITLAN
-103 TIYQT
+103 TIYQS
-108 EEFTENRVDE
+108 EEFTENRIDE
-118 IASLLNFDKPA
+118 ISSLLNFDKPA

-142 GGAILQNHLRCRN
+142 TGGILRNHLRCRN
-155 EKESHPHA
+155 EQDSHPHA
-163 GLLQAT
+163 SLLHAT
-169 NLKIYEE
+169 NLKIYED
-176 AITGELL
+176 AISDGLL

-189 VWIRVPGSDSHD
+189 VWIRVPGPDSHD
-201 HKAVLSFLPSVAKEI
+201 HKPILNFLPSVVREI
-216 ERGGFVNFITAP
+216 ERGGFVQFVTAP
-228 LTKGKNAFSQNF
+228 VINGKNAFSQNF
-240 VRREK
+240 VKREK
-245 SRERKCK
+245 TREEKCRQE
-252 VDAEKVFRSFEEN
+252 AEKVFRAFEEN
-265 FPKEMALKT
+265 FPKEMRLKALR
-274 LIRQE
+274 RQE
-279 TFEKLFV
+279 TFKLLFA
-286 SHRRDNTDAPMLP
+286 SHRRSQTDAPVLS
-299 ETTQYIDIRCYLTA
+299 EKIKCADIRRYLAA

-318 DETNFVIHEQSL
+318 DETNFVLHEQSL
-330 ASVVSLKT
+330 ASVVSLKV
-338 PPQNFITADT
+338 PPQNFVTADT

-360 PHTIVLDFIALDTEA
+360 PHTIVLDFVALDVEA

-393 FFGLKPLQEDAKV
+393 FFGLKPLGEDAKV
-406 VREELTELLRQVE
+406 IREELTELLRQVE
-419 KGREKICKARIN
+419 KGREKICRARIN

-438 PRNRTELNEK
+438 ARTRAELNERV
-448 TETLTERCERM
+448 ETLSERCEQM
-459 ISAVRKIPG
+459 MSAVRKIPG

-478 QRAIYPRMLA
+478 QRAIYPRLLA
-488 GELSGRETGQEFGE
+488 GELSAKETGQEFGE

-514 GAWKGSPRPHSLF
+514 GAWRGSPRPHSLF
-527 LTPDGQMFGLDLF
+527 LTPDGQIFGLDLF

-568 TDILACVGDVK
+568 TDILAHVGRVK

-605 QEPKPLNIWNY
+605 SEPKPLNIWNY
-616 PGIETGLPAPKRQ
+616 PGIETGLPATKRQ
-629 STFVLTDL
+629 SAFVLTDL
-637 LNLSK
+637 LNLSR
-642 TPKEDTITYSIAK
+642 TPKDDTITYSIAK

-666 TRNGNGRPKFQPTLS
+666 TRNGAGRPKFQPTLS
-681 HFLDLLGSYS
+681 HFLDLLSSYS
-691 WNETEKV
+691 WNETERRP
-698 KANELFLK
+698 ANELFIK
-706 LNIYRG
+706 LNIYRN
-712 DVWLDAPTHTDFD
+712 DVWLDAPTHADFD

-756 IMQEIGEENKQ
+756 IMQEIGEENSS

-773 LFVCDEMKEISK
+773 LFVCDEMKEITK
-785 HFPPVLDLIGNT
+785 HFPAILDLIGNT

-809 LMGQAYEHFSGTEDA
+809 LMGQAYEHFSGSEDA

-848 DRLVRDCDLS
+848 DRLVRDCELS

-916 LAERLMVNQP
+916 LAERLMANQP
-926 FAYVLAWLASKYPL
+926 FAFVLAWLASKYPL

-950 NIEHLEELR
+950 STEHLEELR
-959 AFAVSNSQHKKTI
+959 AFAVGSGEKQTD

>member
-1 MLENYTNLSPVFL
+1 MLENYTNLSPHFL
-14 ITSLIASSAALG
+14 LASLIASGTALG
-26 IGLVIAFRLLP
+26 IGLVSAFRLLP
-37 KFRHAGGAKSARLSA
+37 VYRRTTGQKFDNPPAK
-52 PAIGVLSPADE
+52 AINALLIADD
-63 KNLRHGQGRLRK
+63 KKLRHGQGRLRK
-75 SEILGFDGDLL
+75 TEIMGFDGDLL

-92 FGKAYRITLAN
+92 YGRAYRVTLAN
-103 TIYQT
+103 TIYQS
-108 EEFTENRVDE
+108 EEFTENRIDE

-142 GGAILQNHLRCRN
+142 GGTVLRNHLRCRN
-155 EKESHPHA
+155 KEESHSHA
-163 GLLQAT
+163 ALLHAT
-169 NLKIYEE
+169 NLKIYED
-176 AITGELL
+176 AISDELL

-189 VWIRVPGSDSHD
+189 VWIRVPGLDSHD
-201 HKAVLSFLPSVAKEI
+201 HHAILNFLPSVAREI
-216 ERGGFVNFITAP
+216 ERGGFLNFITAP
-228 LTKGKNAFSQNF
+228 VINGKNAFSQNF
-240 VRREK
+240 VRRERA
-245 SRERKCK
+245 REEKCRRE
-252 VDAEKVFRSFEEN
+252 AEKVFRPFEEN
-265 FPKEMALKT
+265 FPKEMRLEALG
-274 LIRQE
+274 RQK
-279 TFEKLFV
+279 TFETLFV
-286 SHRRDNTDAPMLP
+286 SHRRDQRSAPVLP
-299 ETTQYIDIRCYLTA
+299 EKVKCVDIRRYLTA
-313 SDIKA
+313 SSIKA
-318 DETNFVIHEQSL
+318 EETDFVMQEQSL

-360 PHTIVLDFIALDTEA
+360 PHTIVLDFVALDTES

-393 FFGLKPLQEDAKV
+393 FFGFKPLGEDAKV
-406 VREELTELLRQVE
+406 IREELTELLRQVE
-419 KGREKICKARIN
+419 KGREKICRARIN

-438 PRNRTELNEK
+438 VRNRAE
-448 TETLTERCERM
+448 LTERVETLSERCEQM
-459 ISAVRKIPG
+459 ISAERKIPG

-478 QRAIYPRMLA
+478 QRAIYPRLLA
-488 GELSGRETGQEFGE
+488 GELSATVTGQEFGE

-514 GAWKGSPRPHSLF
+514 GAWRGSPRPHSLF

-568 TDILACVGDVK
+568 TDILAHVGRVK

-591 MCKLFGGRHINFAE
+591 MCRLFGGRHINFAE
-605 QEPKPLNIWNY
+605 AEPKPLNIWNY
-616 PGIETGLPAPKRQ
+616 PGIETGLPATKRQ

-637 LNLSK
+637 LNLSR

-666 TRNGNGRPKFQPTLS
+666 TRNGAGRPKFQPTLS

-691 WNETEKV
+691 WNETERKP
-698 KANELFLK
+698 ANELYLK

-712 DVWLDAPTHTDFD
+712 DVWLDAQTHPDFD

-748 MGFRIAAS
+748 MGYRIAAS
-756 IMQEIGEENKQ
+756 IMQEIGEENSK

-773 LFVCDEMKEISK
+773 LFVCDEMKEITK
-785 HFPPVLDLIGNT
+785 HFPAILDLIGNT

-848 DRLVRDCDLS
+848 DRLVRDCELS

-916 LAERLMVNQP
+916 IAERSMASQP
-926 FAYVLAWLASKYPL
+926 FAFVLAWLASKYPL
-940 GLTAAGLTEI
+940 GLTAAGLAEI
-950 NIEHLEELR
+950 KAEHLEELR
-959 AFAVSNSQHKKTI
+959 AFAAKQTN

>member
-1 MLENYTNLSPVFL
+1 MLENYTNLSQTFL
-14 ITSLIASSAALG
+14 LTSLIASSLSLA
-26 IGLVIAFRLLP
+26 IGLVIAFRFLP
-37 KFRHAGGAKSARLSA
+37 VYRRTAGHKSKNTPYSAINALPGAN
-52 PAIGVLSPADE
+52 E
-63 KNLRHGQGRLRK
+63 KNLARGKGRLRK

-92 FGKAYRITLAN
+92 FGKSYRITLAN
-103 TIYQT
+103 SIYQS
-108 EEFTENRVDE
+108 EEFTENRIDE
-118 IASLLNFDKPA
+118 ISTLLNFDKPA

-142 GGAILQNHLRCRN
+142 SGQVLRNHLGCRN
-155 EKESHPHA
+155 EQDSHPHA
-163 GLLQAT
+163 ALLQAT

-176 AITGELL
+176 AISNELL

-189 VWIRVPGSDSHD
+189 VWIRVPAPDSRD
-201 HKAVLSFLPSVAKEI
+201 HPALLNFLPGVVREI
-216 ERGGFVNFITAP
+216 ERGGFWRFLTAP
-228 LTKGKNAFSQNF
+228 LVNGKNAFSQNF
-240 VRREK
+240 VRREQ
-245 SRERKCK
+245 SREEKCRRE
-252 VDAEKVFRSFEEN
+252 AEKVFRSFEEN
-265 FPKEMALKT
+265 FPKEMRLEALQ
-274 LIRQE
+274 RQE
-279 TFEKLFV
+279 TFEILFA
-286 SHRRDNTDAPMLP
+286 SHRRVGADAPILP
-299 ETTQYIDIRCYLTA
+299 ETVNRVDIRRYLTA
-313 SDIKA
+313 SPMRA
-318 DETNFVIHEQSL
+318 DETDFVIHEQSL
-330 ASVVSLKT
+330 ASIVSLKT

-360 PHTIVLDFIALDTEA
+360 PHTIVLDFVTLDTDA

-393 FFGLKPLQEDAKV
+393 FFGFKPLGEDAKV
-406 VREELTELLRQVE
+406 IREELMELLRQVE
-419 KGREKICKARIN
+419 KGREKICQARIN
-431 FIVFGGK
+431 FMIFGGK
-438 PRNRTELNEK
+438 VRNRAELNEK
-448 TETLTERCERM
+448 TETLTERCEQM
-459 ISAVRKIPG
+459 MSAIRKIPG
-468 ADAVREEPAR
+468 ADAIREEPAR
-478 QRAIYPRMLA
+478 VRAIYPRMLA
-488 GELSGRETGQEFGE
+488 GELSWRETGQEFGE
-502 AASSLAAFVPTE
+502 TASSLAAFVPTE
-514 GAWKGSPRPHSLF
+514 GAWSGSPRPHSLF

-558 GKSVLGMRII
+558 GKSVLGMRLIC
-568 TDILACVGDVK
+568 DILAHVGRVK

-605 QEPKPLNIWNY
+605 TEPKPLNIWNY
-616 PGIETGLPAPKRQ
+616 PGIELGQPASKRQ

-642 TPKEDTITYSIAK
+642 TPKDDTISYSIAK
-655 LIVTEVYKISQ
+655 LIVDEVYKISN
-666 TRNGNGRPKFQPTLS
+666 TRNGAGRPKFQPTLS

-691 WNETEKV
+691 WNETERAR
-698 KANELFLK
+698 ANELFLK
-706 LNIYRG
+706 LNIYRN
-712 DVWLDAPTHTDFD
+712 DVWLDALTHADFD

-748 MGFRIAAS
+748 MGYRIAAS
-756 IMQEIGEENKQ
+756 IMQEIGEENSR

-773 LFVCDEMKEISK
+773 LFVCDEMKEITK
-785 HFPPVLDLIGNT
+785 HFPAILNLIGNT

-848 DRLVRDCDLS
+848 DRLVRDCELS

-878 VMVIGSGDDKIV
+878 VLVIGSGDDKIV

-903 NSTTDANEKNARA
+903 NSTTDANEKNARTI
-916 LAERLMVNQP
+916 AERLMANQP
-926 FAYVLAWLASKYPL
+926 FAFVLTWLASRYPL
-940 GLTAAGLTEI
+940 GLTAAGLTAI
-950 NIEHLEELR
+950 KSEHLDELR
-959 AFAVSNSQHKKTI
+959 AFVGKAE

>member
-1 MLENYTNLSPVFL
+1 MLENYTNLSEYFLLTSVF
-14 ITSLIASSAALG
+14 AASAAFAVG
-26 IGLVIAFRLLP
+26 VVIAFRLLP
-37 KFRHAGGAKSARLSA
+37 IFRQSAGHKLNQTTSALDA
-52 PAIGVLSPADE
+52 LPASDL
-63 KNLRHGQGRLRK
+63 KNLKHGKGRLRK
-75 SEILGFDGDLL
+75 SEILGFDGALI

-103 TIYQT
+103 SIYQS
-108 EEFTENRVDE
+108 EEFTENRIDE
-118 IASLLNFDKPA
+118 ISSLLNFDKPA
-129 GTIIQIRFDSLPD
+129 GTTIQIRFDSLP
-142 GGAILQNHLRCRN
+142 GGNAYLRKHLLSRN
-155 EKESHPHA
+155 ENESHPHA
-163 GLLQAT
+163 ALLQAT
-169 NLKIYEE
+169 NIKIYED
-176 AITGELL
+176 AVQAELI

-189 VWIRVPGSDSHD
+189 VWIRVPAQDSHD
-201 HKAVLSFLPSVAKEI
+201 HPALLQFLPSLTREI
-216 ERGGFVNFITAP
+216 RRGGFFAFLTAP
-228 LTKGKNAFSQNF
+228 IVSGKNAFSLNF

-245 SRERKCK
+245 EREDKCK
-252 VDAEKVFRSFEEN
+252 KEAEKIFRTFEEN
-265 FPKEMALKT
+265 FPKEMRLER
-274 LIRQE
+274 LERQE
-279 TFEKLFV
+279 TFEMLFV
-286 SHRRDNTDAPMLP
+286 SHRRDQKSVPILP
-299 ETTQYIDIRCYLTA
+299 ETVQCVDIRRYLT
-313 SDIKA
+313 SGNIKA
-318 DETNFVIHEQSL
+318 DETDHILHEQSL
-330 ASVVSLKT
+330 AGIVSLKT

-360 PHTIVLDFIALDTEA
+360 PHTIVLDFVALDTET

-393 FFGLKPLQEDAKV
+393 FFGFKALGEDAKV
-406 VREELTELLRQVE
+406 IREELTELLRQVE

-431 FIVFGGK
+431 FVIFGGK
-438 PRNRTELNEK
+438 ARNRAEIKEK
-448 TETLTERCERM
+448 SEILSERCEQIM
-459 ISAVRKIPG
+459 SAVRKIPG

-478 QRAIYPRMLA
+478 VRNIYPRMLA
-488 GELSGRETGQEFGE
+488 GELSWRETGQEFGE
-502 AASSLAAFVPTE
+502 AASTLAAFVPTE
-514 GAWKGSPRPHSLF
+514 GAWRGSPRPHSLF

-568 TDILACVGDVK
+568 TDILATKGRVK

-591 MCKLFGGRHINFAE
+591 MCKLFSGRHINFAE
-605 QEPKPLNIWNY
+605 SEPKPLNIWNY
-616 PGIETGLPAPKRQ
+616 PGIETGQPASKRQ

-642 TPKEDTITYSIAK
+642 TPAGDTISYSIAK
-655 LIVTEVYKISQ
+655 SIVSEVYKISER
-666 TRNGNGRPKFQPTLS
+666 RNGAGKPKFQPTLS
-681 HFLDLLGSYS
+681 HFLDLLKSYA
-691 WNETEKV
+691 WNETERT

-706 LNIYRG
+706 LNIYRS
-712 DVWLDAPTHTDFD
+712 DVWLDAPTHPDFD
-725 SDSPFDVYELTSLS
+725 SESPFDVYELTSLS
-739 CLDEPVRES
+739 CLDEPVRTS
-748 MGFRIAAS
+748 MGYRIAAS
-756 IMQEIGEENKQ
+756 IMQEIGEENSN

-848 DRLVRDCDLS
+848 DRLVKDCELP
-858 KETQTAVRSIR
+858 KETQTAIRSIR

-903 NSTTDANEKNARA
+903 NSTTDANERNARA
-916 LAERLMVNQP
+916 FAENAMPDQP
-926 FAYVLAWLASKYPL
+926 FAFVLAWLAEHYPL
-940 GLTAAGLTEI
+940 GLTAAGLTALKE
-950 NIEHLEELR
+950 EHLEELR
-959 AFAVSNSQHKKTI
+959 ALPMLNAN

>member
-1 MLENYTNLSPVFL
+1 MLENYTNLSPHFL
-14 ITSLIASSAALG
+14 VASLIASGAALG
-26 IGLVIAFRLLP
+26 VGLVAAFRLLP
-37 KFRHAGGAKSARLSA
+37 SFRRTAALKSGEQSEAVISA
-52 PAIGVLSPADE
+52 PLAFDK

-75 SEILGFDGDLL
+75 GEVMGFDGDLL

-92 FGKAYRITLAN
+92 YGRAYRITLAN
-103 TIYQT
+103 TIYQS
-108 EEFTENRVDE
+108 EEFTENRIDE
-118 IASLLNFDKPA
+118 ISSLLNFDKPA
-129 GTIIQIRFDSLPD
+129 GTTIQIRFDSLPG
-142 GGAILQNHLRCRN
+142 GGAVLRNHLGSIN
-155 EKESHPHA
+155 AQEAHPHA
-163 GLLQAT
+163 GLLHAT
-169 NLKIYEE
+169 NLKIYEDSI
-176 AITGELL
+176 ANELL

-189 VWIRVPGSDSHD
+189 VWVRVPAQDAHD
-201 HKAVLSFLPSVAKEI
+201 HPAILNFLPSVNREI
-216 ERGGFVNFITAP
+216 VRGGLIPFLTAP
-228 LTKGKNAFSQNF
+228 IANSKNAFSQNF
-240 VRREK
+240 VRRE
-245 SRERKCK
+245 REREEKCRRE
-252 VDAEKVFRSFEEN
+252 AEKVFRSFEEN
-265 FPKEMALKT
+265 FPKELRLEAMK
-274 LIRQE
+274 RQE
-279 TFEKLFV
+279 TFETLFV
-286 SHRRDNTDAPMLP
+286 SHRRDNTAAPVLP
-299 ETTQYIDIRCYLTA
+299 EKIKCIDIRRYLTVGN
-313 SDIKA
+313 IKA
-318 DETNFVIHEQSL
+318 DETDFVMHEQSL
-330 ASVVSLKT
+330 ASIVSLKT
-338 PPQNFITADT
+338 PPQNFVTADT

-360 PHTIVLDFIALDTEA
+360 PHTIVLDFVALDVEA
-375 SKKEL
+375 SKKKL

-393 FFGLKPLQEDAKV
+393 FFGLKPLGEDAKV

-431 FIVFGGK
+431 FIVFGG
-438 PRNRTELNEK
+438 RARSRAELNEK
-448 TETLTERCERM
+448 TETLSERCEQM
-459 ISAVRKIPG
+459 MSAVRKIPG

-478 QRAIYPRMLA
+478 QRAIYPRLLA
-488 GELSGRETGQEFGE
+488 GELSQRETGQEFGE

-514 GAWKGSPRPHSLF
+514 GAWRGSPRPHSLF

-568 TDILACVGDVK
+568 TDILATKGRVK

-591 MCKLFGGRHINFAE
+591 MCRLFGGRHINFAE
-605 QEPKPLNIWNY
+605 ADPKPLNVWNY
-616 PGIETGLPAPKRQ
+616 PGIENGLPASKRQ

-637 LNLSK
+637 LNLSR
-642 TPKEDTITYSIAK
+642 TPKDDTITYSIAK
-655 LIVTEVYKISQ
+655 LIVTEVYKISN
-666 TRNGNGRPKFQPTLS
+666 TRNGSGRPKFQPTLS

-691 WNETEKV
+691 WNETERT
-698 KANELFLK
+698 KANELYLK

-712 DVWLDAPTHTDFD
+712 DVWLDAPTHADFD
-725 SDSPFDVYELTSLS
+725 SESSFDVYELTSLS

-756 IMQEIGEENKQ
+756 IMQEIGEENSK

-773 LFVCDEMKEISK
+773 LFVCDEMKEITK
-785 HFPPVLDLIGNT
+785 HFPAILDLIGNT

-809 LMGQAYEHFSGTEDA
+809 LMGQAYEHFSGTDDA

-848 DRLVRDCDLS
+848 DRLVRDCELPP
-858 KETQTAVRSIR
+858 ETQSAVRSIR

-903 NSTTDANEKNARA
+903 NSTTDANERNARA
-916 LAERLMVNQP
+916 TTEALMPNQP
-926 FAYVLAWLASKYPL
+926 FAFVLAWLASKYPL

-950 NIEHLEELR
+950 KPEHLEELR
-959 AFAVSNSQHKKTI
+959 LFAAKKTN